1 MRSPGPLKMAAQKAT
16 QAGALGHLWRA
27 VLGAPALLRG
37 PASLRVAAAGLV
49 HRYAAALLGSAD
61 GAEVLAALIQRSVA
75 ESKAEFGPEA
85 SLVLASR
92 AGTVVSKGGE
102 TAVPGTSGREV

>member
-1 MRSPGPLKMAAQKAT
+1 MR
-16 QAGALGHLWRA
+16 
-27 VLGAPALLRG
+27 GAPALLRG

-49 HRYAAALLGSAD
+49 HRSAAALLGSAD